1 MLVLGMNYDQAEIF
15 GLQALS
21 HMAEHEE
28 ILMAYLNL
36 SGITPEELRNSA
48 ADPATLGSILD
59 YFLQDEKKLIEFCAA
74 VDVAADQVKKARQ
87 QLPGG
92 EAIPYNT

>member
-1 MLVLGMNYDQAEIF
+1 
-15 GLQALS
+15 
-21 HMAEHEE
+21 
-28 ILMAYLNL
+28 
-36 SGITPEELRNSA
+36 
-48 ADPATLGSILD
+48 SILD